1 MWKGVLHRV
10 AGSQPLTSLTSTM
23 QREVCRRR
31 QPLWKKR
38 EGLMAESAD
47 SPPYPNLVAQLIV
60 SLTESSPVADDR
72 LLFANRTSPRQ
83 AIQRDYP
90 GSRLSFASDG
100 AIKRITAGVK
110 ACR

>member
-1 MWKGVLHRV
+1 MWNGLLHRV
-10 AGSQPLTSLTSTM
+10 AGSHPLTSLTSTM
-23 QREVCRRR
+23 QGEVCGRR
-31 QPLWKKR
+31 
-38 EGLMAESAD
+38 
-47 SPPYPNLVAQLIV
+47 PYPNLVAQLIV

-72 LLFANRTSPRQ
+72 LLTANRTSPRQ

-110 ACR
+110 ARR